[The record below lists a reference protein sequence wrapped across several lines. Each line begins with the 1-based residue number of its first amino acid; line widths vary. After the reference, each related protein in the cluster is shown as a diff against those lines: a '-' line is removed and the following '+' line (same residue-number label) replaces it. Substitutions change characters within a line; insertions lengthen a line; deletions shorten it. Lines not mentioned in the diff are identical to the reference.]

1 MEIIW
6 KIVKGIIATCL
17 LLIFLIILY
26 IQYSEHKLAEQINN
40 SSIIQSLNKMEA
52 ENKHGDIWI
61 KLIKE
66 IQSVS
71 DEDRDLIIKWTNKRL
86 SDGNGPYY
94 YVLALYYMKS
104 AQNVNNKFIAK
115 TIARR
120 ALEYFSAGQ
129 LIYRADASRCNDPTS
144 IQAVPIIESSIFGSE
159 INKLLNENHELRSS
173 ILPWALE
180 QEEKTKNRKPSVWI
194 CAHGIKNF
202 TGKNELLSE
211 DQWDIERLKIR
222 KQYSEFM
229 TKL

>member
-1 MEIIW
+1 M
-6 KIVKGIIATCL
+6 KGIIATCL
-17 LLIFLIILY
+17 SLIFLLVIY
-26 IQYSEHKLAEQINN
+26 IQYSEHKLAEKMNN
-40 SSIIQSLNKMEA
+40 SSIIQSLNMMEA
-52 ENKHGDIWI
+52 DNKHGEIWV

-66 IQSVS
+66 MQTVS
-71 DEDRDLIIKWTNKRL
+71 DEDEDLIIKWMNERL

-94 YVLALYYMKS
+94 YVTALYFMNS
-104 AQNVNNKFIAK
+104 AQNVKNKFIAK
-115 TIARR
+115 TIAKRS
-120 ALEYFSAGQ
+120 LEYFSAGQ
-129 LIYRADASRCNDPTS
+129 LIYRTDAARCNDPTS
-144 IQAVPIIESSIFGSE
+144 IQAVPIIESSIFGNE
-159 INKLLNENHELRSS
+159 VKKLLNENQELRSS

-229 TKL
+229 TKP